1 MQSFRL
7 LEEPLKH
14 SEPTPPV
21 TEEET
26 AKLIAAMSNNKASGD
41 DGIDAVELKLLP
53 PSSVKLITRTF
64 NKCLEFGYFPA
75 HWKRAEVVMI
85 PKPGKPETNLAFYRP
100 ISLLPKEYF

>member
-1 MQSFRL
+1 MHSFIL
-7 LEEPLKH
+7 LEEPLEH
-14 SEPTPPV
+14 VEPIPTV

-75 HWKRAEVVMI
+75 H
-85 PKPGKPETNLAFYRP
+85 
-100 ISLLPKEYF
+100 